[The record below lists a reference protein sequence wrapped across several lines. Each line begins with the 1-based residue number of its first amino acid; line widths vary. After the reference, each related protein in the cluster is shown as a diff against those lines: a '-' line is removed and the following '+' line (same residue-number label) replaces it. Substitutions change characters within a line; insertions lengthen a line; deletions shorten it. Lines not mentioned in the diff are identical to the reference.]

1 MAAVPTDSE
10 EKICFRFYQGLCK
23 KKNCKYVRKILSEQ
37 QKKDTGYD
45 KDRKYSNK
53 KTKINNKNELKDGL

>member
-37 QKKDTGYD
+37 Q
-45 KDRKYSNK
+45 
-53 KTKINNKNELKDGL
+53 